1 MTVKQQHQCFHLPS
15 PPVTPL
21 PPDTPVF
28 VLGPRYDPSDPGA
41 GGTAHISAVDSPLP
55 LYLMMGR
62 ELFPVRR
69 GEARE
74 AGVATIGA
82 SPPISHHLPL
92 PWQVPCA
99 SAGNVVG
106 IGRLGRHVLKVRRQG
121 CMPSLPSPI
130 LHRPS
135 SPPRP
140 LDGDALHDA
149 RLP

>member
-69 GEARE
+69 GEGRE
-74 AGVATIGA
+74 AGAT
-82 SPPISHHLPL
+82 SMFPP
-92 PWQVPCA
+92 
-99 SAGNVVG
+99 
-106 IGRLGRHVLKVRRQG
+106 
-121 CMPSLPSPI
+121 LPSPTTFPCPG
-130 LHRPS
+130 RYP
-135 SPPRP
+135 
-140 LDGDALHDA
+140 A
-149 RLP
+149 RLRATWWASAAWAATSSR